1 MKLKTTAL
9 LVGSVFAATANA
21 SSFFITVDQDYNG
34 DGDAMTGSINE
45 LGYTGTLSTS
55 FYADPFLSVGSQVID
70 TNIKS
75 EMDAL
80 GFVNGPSTAVDGF
93 TPLTFKYPTL
103 SSELNID
110 GLNPLSA
117 FDDVENFNTP
127 GSGWALTYQFKLVGE
142 FTATGV
148 AYNDGYI
155 DVFYNK
161 IPGFDSDLDDA
172 FQTQVGR
179 INVTGSDLSAANLF
193 VYGEFSFDFDGNGT
207 DDSAGDSFIQ
217 DFFTDIDTGL
227 TYYDAWSAASPAP
240 INFVLDTN
248 VNPPVPTADQL
259 AFTSM
264 GGVMRQATQDGSVT
278 MTVPEPGSLI
288 LIGAGLLGLG
298 LSSSRKRKA

>member
-21 SSFFITVDQDYNG
+21 SSFFITADQDYNG
-34 DGDAMTGSINE
+34 DGDASTGAITE

-55 FYADPFLSVGSQVID
+55 FYSDPLLSVGSTVID

-80 GFVNGPSTAVDGF
+80 GYVDGAATAVDGT

-117 FDDVENFNTP
+117 FDDVENFNTI
-127 GSGWALTYQFKLVGE
+127 GSGWALTYQFKLEGTV
-142 FTATGV
+142 TATGV
-148 AYNDGYI
+148 EYTDGFI
-155 DVFYNK
+155 DVFYNM
-161 IPGFDSDLDDA
+161 IPPFDADLDDA

-179 INVTGSDLSAANLF
+179 INVIGSDLSAANLF
-193 VYGEFSFDFDGNGT
+193 VYGEYSFDFDGNGT
-207 DDSAGDSFIQ
+207 DDAAGDAFVQ
-217 DFFTDIDTGL
+217 NFFTDIDTGL
-227 TYYDAWSAASPAP
+227 TYYDAWSAANPAP
-240 INFVLDTN
+240 VNFVLDTN
-248 VNPPVPTADQL
+248 VNPPIPTADQL
-259 AFTSM
+259 AFTSL

-298 LSSSRKRKA
+298 MSSRKRKA